1 MIGIP
6 LMPAIY
12 RAVEEY
18 QKNTGDK
25 KVAVFQLPNTTDETI
40 GARWHPGKLAHE
52 KAAKELTDYLKQYL
66 V

>member
-18 QKNTGDK
+18 HKNTGDK

-40 GARWHPGKLAHE
+40 GARWHPGKFAHE